1 MTKPELLAIEAVK
14 LANSIK
20 IQKRI
25 DQLYAELER
34 MDAKRARVEDC
45 ANELEDVL
53 EERRA
58 KEENDYWIK
67 SKFPASFNKRG

>member
-1 MTKPELLAIEAVK
+1 MTKLDLLAIEAVK

-25 DQLYAELER
+25 DQLYAEIER
-34 MDAKRARVEDC
+34 MDAKRAKVEDC

-58 KEENDYWIK
+58 KEENDYWIR
-67 SKFPASFNKRG
+67 SKFPASFNKRT